1 MAYSG
6 VRNVGQRRRGVRAG
20 TVEGAKG
27 RRRYRVVY
35 MRMTGMGWVRRR
47 GRKVNGRER
56 KYRGERRGLGKEN
69 GVRGGTRR
77 RRGEKKGEKETGRI
91 SRSQTMNGRRRRSTR
106 RGRRGGLA

>member
-1 MAYSG
+1 MCMKEHHQEQEDREKFVEEFTVRRDEREEALTGNRIWKQRLVDVG
-6 VRNVGQRRRGVRAG
+6 VRNVGQRRRGVRVG

-47 GRKVNGRER
+47 
-56 KYRGERRGLGKEN
+56 
-69 GVRGGTRR
+69 
-77 RRGEKKGEKETGRI
+77 
-91 SRSQTMNGRRRRSTR
+91 RSTR